1 MTVEN
6 QASEQRAAAPAR
18 RPGYKPPYRLLPR
31 LLALTLGFA
40 LATYGAMD
48 WHYRDLTMHGL
59 WLYDNGWRP
68 HPVHLLVLGLCMVP
82 VSLWQILAIDLEAQ
96 AQAHQNLLAD
106 RAADDATDASNTETE
121 TSR

>member
-6 QASEQRAAAPAR
+6 QAPEQRAAAFPR
-18 RPGYKPPYRLLPR
+18 RRAGYKPPYRLLPR
-31 LLALTLGFA
+31 LFALTLGFA

-68 HPVHLLVLGLCMVP
+68 HPVHLLVLGLCAIP
-82 VSLWQILAIDLEAQ
+82 VALWQILAIDLEAQ
-96 AQAHQNLLAD
+96 AQARRDLEAE
-106 RAADDATDASNTETE
+106 RAASEATDAASSEAE
-121 TSR
+121 TS

>member
-1 MTVEN
+1 MTAEN
-6 QASEQRAAAPAR
+6 QAPEQRAALPR
-18 RPGYKPPYRLLPR
+18 RRAGYKPPYRLLPR
-31 LLALTLGFA
+31 LFALTLGFA
-40 LATYGAMD
+40 LATYGAME

-96 AQAHQNLLAD
+96 AQARQDSEAE
-106 RAADDATDASNTETE
+106 RGAGDATDASSSEAG

>member
-6 QASEQRAAAPAR
+6 QAPEQPAAAPPR

-31 LLALTLGFA
+31 LFALTLGFA

-96 AQAHQNLLAD
+96 AQAHQDLEAEP
-106 RAADDATDASNTETE
+106 AAGDATDASGSKAEA
-121 TSR
+121 SR